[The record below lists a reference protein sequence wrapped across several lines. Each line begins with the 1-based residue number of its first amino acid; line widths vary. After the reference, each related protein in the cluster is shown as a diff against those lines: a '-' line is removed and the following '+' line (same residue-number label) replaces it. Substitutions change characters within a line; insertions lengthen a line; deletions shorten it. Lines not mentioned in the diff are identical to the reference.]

1 MKHVKTIMS
10 KNKAKK
16 DGNSSHLWAQTLNTW
31 PCMQHSWV
39 GRRSVAAGHGVL
51 DTRRRAGHRVRD
63 ARHRAGHRVRDARR
77 HARHRVGDA
86 NRRARHRVLDAC
98 RHALARLRHLLSSL
112 VLYWQAPPRR
122 RREIPAAVS
131 YLLNGSGGAVLLQLR
146 AVGRGSG
153 GVLDALR
160 RVLRL
165 VLHTRNHMR
174 CDLLGLDWIGLEGRR
189 RRGRSC
195 SPRPGPP
202 PCRPGRTAR
211 CSTLPMDDLISA
223 CCS

>member
-1 MKHVKTIMS
+1 MHE
-10 KNKAKK
+10 AF
-16 DGNSSHLWAQTLNTW
+16 LA
-31 PCMQHSWV
+31 SWV
-39 GRRSVAAGHGVL
+39 RRRSVAAGHGVL

-63 ARHRAGHRVRDARR
+63 ARHRARDRVRDARC
-77 HARHRVGDA
+77 HACHRVGDA

-174 CDLLGLDWIGLEGRR
+174 CDLLGLEWIGVGDAAAGAAHLALGLRLAGLEGLPDVRH
-189 RRGRSC
+189 
-195 SPRPGPP
+195 
-202 PCRPGRTAR
+202 CRW
-211 CSTLPMDDLISA
+211 MI
-223 CCS
+223 